1 MVISLSGF
9 FLKGLK
15 IYIILRF
22 ISIFSVQWVV
32 FLGVISEN
40 VVSENAGI
48 SPVLTP
54 PERTSPVQRRTSLQP
69 AMICQSSDR
78 LNQFSFAVKFNL
90 VLIKHIRR
98 VSHWCL
104 TGR

>member
-1 MVISLSGF
+1 MVISLSGL

-40 VVSENAGI
+40 VVSENA
-48 SPVLTP
+48 L
-54 PERTSPVQRRTSLQP
+54 VQ
-69 AMICQSSDR
+69 
-78 LNQFSFAVKFNL
+78 F
-90 VLIKHIRR
+90 
-98 VSHWCL
+98 
-104 TGR
+104 